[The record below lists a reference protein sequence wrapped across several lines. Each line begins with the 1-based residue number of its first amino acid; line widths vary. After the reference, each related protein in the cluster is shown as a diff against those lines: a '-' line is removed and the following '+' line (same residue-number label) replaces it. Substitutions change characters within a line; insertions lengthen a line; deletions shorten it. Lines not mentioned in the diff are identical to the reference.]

1 MTKKILIT
9 AALTAAM
16 IGSALADDVD
26 LIKGPMT
33 YTNGL
38 TGQVLA
44 AKNNTAAIL
53 NMGIECAFL
62 GKHDELLAG
71 LGAVFWRLEPGETG
85 HDKELLGRGHA
96 YRTDCC
102 ISMAQQFIDDPADLT
117 RSCHTG
123 IDQR

>member
-1 MTKKILIT
+1 MMTKKILIT

-53 NMGIECAFL
+53 NVGIECAFL
-62 GKHDELLAG
+62 GKHDELLPVWG
-71 LGAVFWRLEPGETG
+71 QCFGG
-85 HDKELLGRGHA
+85 
-96 YRTDCC
+96 
-102 ISMAQQFIDDPADLT
+102 SNPARPAT
-117 RSCHTG
+117 IRSCLEEATPTG
-123 IDQR
+123 QIVVYPWRSSSSMIQRL